1 MGSPYREDLRITGY
15 TFGHGKKAACIV
27 GSIRGNEI
35 QQLYICSQL
44 IRKLKEL
51 EAAHAIAPDQ
61 EILVVPSVN
70 HSAMNIGK
78 RFWPVDNTDI
88 NRMFPGYDLGETTQ
102 RIAAGVFDTVKEYD
116 YGIQFASFYMQ
127 GDFIPHVCMMDTEY
141 QNPSLANLF
150 GLPYV
155 LIRKPKPYDTTTLN
169 YNWQIWK
176 TRWCLR

>member
-1 MGSPYREDLRITGY
+1 MS
-15 TFGHGKKAACIV
+15 CIV
-27 GSIRGNEI
+27 GTLRGNEV
-35 QQLYICSQL
+35 QQLYICSQ
-44 IRKLKEL
+44 IIHTLKEL
-51 EAAHAIAPDQ
+51 ERRGCISSGK

-70 HSAMNIGK
+70 HFSMNIGK
-78 RFWPVDNTDI
+78 RFWPSDNTDI
-88 NRMFPGYDLGETTQ
+88 NRMFLGYKEGETTQ
-102 RIAAGVFDTVKEYD
+102 RIAAGVFENIKDYS